1 MYSPIVSVPLPSNVL
16 ARQVQARTLQQ
27 PSREI
32 RLLMKMVSP
41 TKSLWRAR
49 ASEAFPAERASQRTG
64 PRKVDVSAAVV
75 LARDGRRRL
84 VEARTSVRR
93 SAVLQMSVFEQRSWA
108 EVRRVVRVYV
118 DHYCGDCFY
127 YSAAARLF
135 CCSEIV
141 NFYRY
146 VTVCFDR

>member
-1 MYSPIVSVPLPSNVL
+1 M
-16 ARQVQARTLQQ
+16 QARTLQQ

-49 ASEAFPAERASQRTG
+49 ASEGFPAERASQRTG
-64 PRKVDVSAAVV
+64 SRKIDVSAAVV
-75 LARDGRRRL
+75 LARDGRGRP
-84 VEARTSVRR
+84 VEARASVRR
-93 SAVLQMSVFEQRSWA
+93 SAVLQMSVFEQRRCRA

-127 YSAAARLF
+127 SAAARLYTAG
-135 CCSEIV
+135 EEL
-141 NFYRY
+141 
-146 VTVCFDR
+146 